1 MIRALDLFSGIG
13 GFSLAVDWLGGETVA
28 FVEWEAWN
36 RRVLAK
42 HWPEAQ
48 FFGDIKAVTAEQ
60 LHGLGPIDLITG
72 GYPCQ
77 PFSVAG
83 QRRGKDDPRH
93 LWPEMRRVIDT
104 VRPRVVLAENV
115 SGHVTMGLDTV
126 LAEMESDGYTAGAIV
141 IPAAGVNALHKR
153 DRVWIIATRQP
164 LADTASIAQQLPGH
178 EAQSG
183 DAERDARVEHSA
195 SGGGLHVG
203 CPDEAMAHANH
214 DGATERGQ
222 RPHATGEGA
231 EWGDDP
237 RGSHGDAGQVA
248 AGGAGQDQ
256 AVANPHHAGQRE
268 QRGAE
273 PVEAQHA
280 AAEYSGGD
288 GTGPEVARAL
298 DAGADG
304 FPARLVRRPAPGPAR
319 VRQAW
324 ADGSWE
330 YDLPRV
336 VTEEAER
343 KQKLMAAGNAIVPVV
358 AYEILRVIF
367 GESQRAREGV

>member
-48 FFGDIKAVTAEQ
+48 VFGEIKADTAEQ

-126 LAEMESDGYTAGAIV
+126 LAEMESDGYTAGAVV

-153 DRVWIIATRQP
+153 ARVWIIATREP
-164 LADTASIAQQLPGH
+164 LADAYGERQP
-178 EAQSG
+178 QSQ
-183 DAERDARVEHSA
+183 
-195 SGGGLHVG
+195 
-203 CPDEAMAHANH
+203 
-214 DGATERGQ
+214 GAVTDERG
-222 RPHATGEGA
+222 RA
-231 EWGDDP
+231 
-237 RGSHGDAGQVA
+237 
-248 AGGAGQDQ
+248 
-256 AVANPHHAGQRE
+256 
-268 QRGAE
+268 
-273 PVEAQHA
+273 
-280 AAEYSGGD
+280 GD
-288 GTGPEVARAL
+288 GGR
-298 DAGADG
+298 
-304 FPARLVRRPAPGPAR
+304 
-319 VRQAW
+319 
-324 ADGSWE
+324 
-330 YDLPRV
+330 
-336 VTEEAER
+336 
-343 KQKLMAAGNAIVPVV
+343 
-358 AYEILRVIF
+358 
-367 GESQRAREGV
+367 

>member
-203 CPDEAMAHANH
+203 CPDEAMAHAN
-214 DGATERGQ
+214 R
-222 RPHATGEGA
+222 
-231 EWGDDP
+231 
-237 RGSHGDAGQVA
+237 S
-248 AGGAGQDQ
+248 
-256 AVANPHHAGQRE
+256 
-268 QRGAE
+268 
-273 PVEAQHA
+273 
-280 AAEYSGGD
+280 
-288 GTGPEVARAL
+288 
-298 DAGADG
+298 
-304 FPARLVRRPAPGPAR
+304 
-319 VRQAW
+319 
-324 ADGSWE
+324 
-330 YDLPRV
+330 
-336 VTEEAER
+336 EEHT
-343 KQKLMAAGNAIVPVV
+343 
-358 AYEILRVIF
+358 
-367 GESQRAREGV
+367 

>member
-1 MIRALDLFSGIG
+1 
-13 GFSLAVDWLGGETVA
+13 
-28 FVEWEAWN
+28 
-36 RRVLAK
+36 
-42 HWPEAQ
+42 
-48 FFGDIKAVTAEQ
+48 
-60 LHGLGPIDLITG
+60 
-72 GYPCQ
+72 
-77 PFSVAG
+77 
-83 QRRGKDDPRH
+83 
-93 LWPEMRRVIDT
+93 

-164 LADTASIAQQLPGH
+164 LADTASIAQQSPGH

-203 CPDEAMAHANH
+203 CPDEAMAHANR

-248 AGGAGQDQ
+248 
-256 AVANPHHAGQRE
+256 
-268 QRGAE
+268 
-273 PVEAQHA
+273 
-280 AAEYSGGD
+280 
-288 GTGPEVARAL
+288 
-298 DAGADG
+298 
-304 FPARLVRRPAPGPAR
+304 
-319 VRQAW
+319 
-324 ADGSWE
+324 
-330 YDLPRV
+330 
-336 VTEEAER
+336 
-343 KQKLMAAGNAIVPVV
+343 
-358 AYEILRVIF
+358 
-367 GESQRAREGV
+367 